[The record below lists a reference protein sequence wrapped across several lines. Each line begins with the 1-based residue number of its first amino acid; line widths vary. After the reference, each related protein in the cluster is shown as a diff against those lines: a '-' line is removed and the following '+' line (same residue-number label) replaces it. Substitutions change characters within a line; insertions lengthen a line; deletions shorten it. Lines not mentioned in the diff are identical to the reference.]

1 MQQMEDPPKSP
12 FLSYALLASFLTKSD
27 LTGVE
32 EIGETNNQV

>member
-1 MQQMEDPPKSP
+1 MLATDNFLVSP
-12 FLSYALLASFLTKSD
+12 LISYALLASFLTKSD